1 MPTFL
6 NVDFEFVSDYDLTVI
21 ADSYQHQLLILLSQ
35 QLDNAYHLSFELLS
49 QDSVNVLL
57 AEFFD
62 WLATLPDEHQALLL
76 NSRQKVI
83 DIGFESGEGDRWV
96 TKISPPL
103 LQKIADGGFELLI
116 TIYPIAH

>member
-21 ADSYQHQLLILLSQ
+21 ANSYQHQLLILLSQ

-62 WLATLPDEHQALLL
+62 WLATLSDEHQALLL

-83 DIGFESGEGDRWV
+83 DVGFESGEGDRWV

-103 LQKIADGGFELLI
+103 LQKIADGGFELLM

>member
-6 NVDFEFVSDYDLTVI
+6 NVDFEFVSDDDLTVI

-35 QLDNAYHLSFELLS
+35 KLDNAYHLSFEMLS
-49 QDSVNVLL
+49 QTSVNVLL
-57 AEFFD
+57 AEFFE

-96 TKISPPL
+96 TTISPPL

-116 TIYPIAH
+116 TVYPMDS